1 MRRLLIQN
9 IRALVSCDGADHV
22 YEGANLYCE
31 DGRIRSIGPQAPEA
45 DEVIDGSGLLC
56 YPGLVNAHHHLY
68 QLFSRNLP
76 QVQNL
81 ELFDWLTALYEIWKG
96 LNEDTV
102 RLSSMAGMGELL
114 KNEIGRAHV

>member
-45 DEVIDGSGLLC
+45 DEVIDW
-56 YPGLVNAHHHLY
+56 A
-68 QLFSRNLP
+68 
-76 QVQNL
+76 
-81 ELFDWLTALYEIWKG
+81 
-96 LNEDTV
+96 
-102 RLSSMAGMGELL
+102 
-114 KNEIGRAHV
+114 